1 MNNPTINPGP
11 GAEKAPQ
18 ANLNWRKL
26 RQQLGREITVTLPL
40 GWLLA
45 IGVGALVL
53 LLLALD

>member
-1 MNNPTINPGP
+1 MNHPTIDSGS

-40 GWLLA
+40 GSLVA
-45 IGVGALVL
+45 IGVGALIL